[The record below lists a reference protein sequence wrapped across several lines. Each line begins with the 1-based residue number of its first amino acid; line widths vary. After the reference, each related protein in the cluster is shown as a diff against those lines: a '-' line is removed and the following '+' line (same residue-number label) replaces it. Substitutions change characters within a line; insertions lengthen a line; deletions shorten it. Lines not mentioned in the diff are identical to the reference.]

1 MLGRLVTAVCIALTM
16 GTAAEAQSIKIGYVN
31 AVKLVEEAPQGEAA
45 LEKLEAEFGPRDG
58 ELRSLRDQVNRLEE
72 ELEKDSLVLR
82 ESERLEK
89 ERQLRSLRRRLTRSR
104 QEFREDYN
112 LRRNEELGKLQA
124 VVTEAIVEIAKSEGF
139 DLILQDSVYASQKI
153 DITEK
158 VLRKLRGTE

>member
-1 MLGRLVTAVCIALTM
+1 MLARLVIAVCIALA
-16 GTAAEAQSIKIGYVN
+16 GVTAAEAQSLKIGYVN

-112 LRRNEELGKLQA
+112 LRRNEELGKLQS